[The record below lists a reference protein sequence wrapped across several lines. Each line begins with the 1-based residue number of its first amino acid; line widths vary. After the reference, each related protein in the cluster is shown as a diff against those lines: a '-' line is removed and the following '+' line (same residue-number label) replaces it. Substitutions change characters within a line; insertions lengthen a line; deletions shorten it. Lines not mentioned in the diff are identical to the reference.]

1 MDGNPLSGITNKDW
15 TSLSGMCY
23 NDGKRRKGII
33 CMETNNKKRILKAC
47 ILAAAF
53 IAVIRGIK
61 RLCAGRS
68 GRLEGGM

>member
-1 MDGNPLSGITNKDW
+1 MGTND
-15 TSLSGMCY
+15 
-23 NDGKRRKGII
+23 
-33 CMETNNKKRILKAC
+33 KKRILKAC

-61 RLCAGRS
+61 RLCVGRS